1 MGAAM
6 ASAVAPEAY
15 KVEEMKTFI
24 PYTSPQGKTLYLY
37 LIIIHN
43 EVSLLI
49 KSTHHHQHTAR
60 D

>member
-1 MGAAM
+1 MGGAM

-24 PYTSPQGKTLYLY
+24 PYTSPQGKTLHFY

-43 EVSLLI
+43 EDFQLF
-49 KSTHHHQHTAR
+49 KSTQHQRIAK